1 MRSESVNWLQE
12 GQGWTNICCW
22 NYTEMRRCLCAEPTE
37 DSARW
42 GKEGEEDPQNAGETE
57 GKDSMA
63 GLSWGGKPSH
73 TLSPGAAI
81 QLMALQALKKYQMLI
96 RPVVF
101 FFFCG
106 RIDYSRKKSV
116 NIALYAHEAVEKK
129 SLPLIN
135 EFLNF
140 LSLVTMLCNH

>member
-1 MRSESVNWLQE
+1 MNLLIDYRKDKAELIFVVEITQRWEDVSVQSLQKTLPDEGRKVRKTLKMQERQKERTAWQDWAGEANPHTHCLQE
-12 GQGWTNICCW
+12 QQSSWWLCKHLKNTKCW
-22 NYTEMRRCLCAEPTE
+22 SGP
-37 DSARW
+37 W
-42 GKEGEEDPQNAGETE
+42 F
-57 GKDSMA
+57 
-63 GLSWGGKPSH
+63 
-73 TLSPGAAI
+73 
-81 QLMALQALKKYQMLI
+81 
-96 RPVVF
+96 F